1 MWHPPASMS
10 TARPQRTAPQSG
22 AEERTVLARLRAGDR
37 AAFAQVVDLH
47 GGAMLRVAM
56 TFLRDRA
63 TAEEVV
69 QDTWL
74 ALLDGLDAFEERA
87 SLRTW
92 LFAILVNKA
101 RTRAVRE
108 RRSLPFSALSD
119 GDGVDGQEP
128 ASAAFDQAGGWR
140 SPPETWSEENPERL
154 AMGAQTRAV
163 IEAEISR
170 LPDAQRTVLT
180 LRDVE
185 GLEAE
190 EVCELL
196 GISASNQRVLL
207 HRARCKVRQ
216 ALEGY
221 VAGAR

>member
-1 MWHPPASMS
+1 MSPAHPYRA
-10 TARPQRTAPQSG
+10 APSLG

-37 AAFAQVVDLH
+37 AAFAQLVNLH
-47 GGAMLRVAM
+47 GGAMLRVAL
-56 TFLRDRA
+56 TFLKERA
-63 TAEEVV
+63 TAEEIV

-74 ALLDGLDAFEERA
+74 ALLNGLGTFEERA

-92 LFAILVNKA
+92 LFTILVNKA

-108 RRSLPFSALSD
+108 GRSLPFSALAA
-119 GDGVDGQEP
+119 GDADGQQP
-128 ASAAFDQAGGWR
+128 AAEAFDEAGGWR
-140 SPPETWSEENPERL
+140 QPPEAWAEENPERL
-154 AMGAQTRAV
+154 AMGAQTRAI
-163 IEAEISR
+163 IEAEIAS

-196 GISASNQRVLL
+196 GITASNQRVLL
-207 HRARCKVRQ
+207 HRARCRVRE

-221 VAGAR
+221 LAGSR

>member
-1 MWHPPASMS
+1 MSPAH
-10 TARPQRTAPQSG
+10 PQRSAPPPG
-22 AEERTVLARLRAGDR
+22 AEERSVLARLRAGDR
-37 AAFAQVVDLH
+37 TAFERLVKLH
-47 GGAMLRVAM
+47 GGAMLRVALG
-56 TFLRDRA
+56 FLKERA

-69 QDTWL
+69 QETWL
-74 ALLDGLDAFEERA
+74 ALLDGLESFEGRA

-92 LFAILVNKA
+92 LFTILINKA

-108 RRSLPFSALSD
+108 GRSLPFSALAE
-119 GDGVDGQEP
+119 GDGSGQEP
-128 ASAAFDQAGGWR
+128 AAAFDHGGGWR
-140 SPPETWSEENPERL
+140 TPPEPWSEEDPERL

-170 LPDAQRTVLT
+170 LPDAQRAVLT

-190 EVCELL
+190 EVCALL
-196 GISASNQRVLL
+196 EITSANQRVLL
-207 HRARCKVRQ
+207 HRARCKVRE

-221 VAGAR
+221 LAGSR

>member
-1 MWHPPASMS
+1 MS
-10 TARPQRTAPQSG
+10 LARPQRPASPPD
-22 AEERTVLARLRAGDR
+22 AEERSTLARLRAGDR
-37 AAFAQVVDLH
+37 AAFAELVRLH

-56 TFLRDRA
+56 TFLRERA
-63 TAEEVV
+63 KAEEVV
-69 QDTWL
+69 QDAWL
-74 ALLDGLDAFEERA
+74 ALLDGLDRFEERA

-92 LFAILVNKA
+92 LFTILVNKA

-108 RRSLPFSALSD
+108 GRSLPFSALADPD
-119 GDGVDGQEP
+119 GTGEP
-128 ASAAFDQAGGWR
+128 EGIAGSFDQAGGWR
-140 SPPETWSEENPERL
+140 EPPVAWSEQDPERL
-154 AMGAQTRAV
+154 AVGAETRAV
-163 IEAEISR
+163 LEEEISR

-190 EVCELL
+190 EVCALL

-207 HRARCKVRQ
+207 HRARGKVRQ

-221 VAGAR
+221 LAGSR